1 MGAAFNK
8 TIEQGM
14 INVQGQRIW
23 LNHYPMRS
31 WDGRFHGSWHLYG
44 HVHGRLAEEDES
56 RPSLLTRD
64 VGVDVCDYAPV
75 RFEEI
80 ADYMAPRIEVF
91 ETDKAAF
98 IAGDVSKTI
107 E

>member
-1 MGAAFNK
+1 MGAFTEVGTSTVTSTAVSPKK
-8 TIEQGM
+8 TRAGL
-14 INVQGQRIW
+14 RC
-23 LNHYPMRS
+23 
-31 WDGRFHGSWHLYG
+31 
-44 HVHGRLAEEDES
+44 S
-56 RPSLLTRD
+56 RATS
-64 VGVDVCDYAPV
+64 VSDVCDYAPV